1 MAEKQ
6 TLDVNDEAF
15 QRIQHW
21 VVTTEYDP
29 NSTYLDQRLRDW
41 WYAVGVERDRLAK
54 LIDAKIVASALAD
67 QAISF
72 DLDVSSERLRI
83 FIDEAELPVWLKRKV
98 K

>member
-6 TLDVNDEAF
+6 TLDVNDAAF
-15 QRIQHW
+15 QRLQYW

-29 NSTYLDQRLRDW
+29 NSAYLDQRLRDW

-54 LIDAKIVASALAD
+54 LIDAKIVASALAE
-67 QAISF
+67 QP
-72 DLDVSSERLRI
+72 VSLSQEVSIERLKI
-83 FIDEAELPVWLKRKV
+83 FIDESELPAWLKKKV